1 MQNLKDLAYLATQN
15 ANGQVFAISRAGAF
29 QVDVMWKEPSE
40 GEGAYST
47 PEAERPT
54 CL

>member
-1 MQNLKDLAYLATQN
+1 MTFDRK
-15 ANGQVFAISRAGAF
+15 ANGRVFAVSRAGAF

-47 PEAERPT
+47 PDAERPT

>member
-1 MQNLKDLAYLATQN
+1 MQNLKELAFLPIEN
-15 ANGQVFAISRAGAF
+15 ANGQVFAVSRAGAF

-47 PEAERPT
+47 LEAERPT